1 MDIRKTM
8 LSGAAVLAG
17 GALGA
22 VSRLLIL
29 TLTGE
34 ELKSLGA
41 RNVVLPLFPI
51 DLVNIVGCLAAGLIM
66 GLAIKSAYL
75 KSLLV
80 TGFLGAFTSF
90 SAYVQS
96 YAMVLVD
103 GGRAL
108 VLILFVSN
116 ALLCLM
122 FCSMGLSLGRIIRG
136 RLAGNGA
143 AAPLSR
149 GKARE
154 AETQGK
160 AKQEN
165 S

>member
-75 KSLLV
+75 KASWLRAFWAPSPHFQHTSSPMPWSLSMA
-80 TGFLGAFTSF
+80 GARWC
-90 SAYVQS
+90 S
-96 YAMVLVD
+96 Y
-103 GGRAL
+103 
-108 VLILFVSN
+108 
-116 ALLCLM
+116 
-122 FCSMGLSLGRIIRG
+122 SL
-136 RLAGNGA
+136 
-143 AAPLSR
+143 
-149 GKARE
+149 
-154 AETQGK
+154 
-160 AKQEN
+160 
-165 S
+165 

>member
-51 DLVNIVGCLAAGLIM
+51 DLVNTRYKTDTDKPFVAHNLQEFYDTYKPVFKLGLTKEK
-66 GLAIKSAYL
+66 IKE
-75 KSLLV
+75 K
-80 TGFLGAFTSF
+80 F
-90 SAYVQS
+90 
-96 YAMVLVD
+96 
-103 GGRAL
+103 
-108 VLILFVSN
+108 I
-116 ALLCLM
+116 
-122 FCSMGLSLGRIIRG
+122 
-136 RLAGNGA
+136 
-143 AAPLSR
+143 
-149 GKARE
+149 
-154 AETQGK
+154 
-160 AKQEN
+160 
-165 S
+165 

>member
-90 SAYVQS
+90 SGTVRQ
-96 YAMVLVD
+96 
-103 GGRAL
+103 
-108 VLILFVSN
+108 
-116 ALLCLM
+116 
-122 FCSMGLSLGRIIRG
+122 
-136 RLAGNGA
+136 RL
-143 AAPLSR
+143 
-149 GKARE
+149 
-154 AETQGK
+154 
-160 AKQEN
+160 
-165 S
+165 